1 MNLTSRNIK
10 EDSRCEEWA
19 CAPTK
24 MMELQVLSLR
34 HWLKQ
39 YRFYWVLILPIPLN
53 APLEHIYTVH
63 NRMRTLSLFH
73 QSNYT

>member
-1 MNLTSRNIK
+1 
-10 EDSRCEEWA
+10 
-19 CAPTK
+19 
-24 MMELQVLSLR
+24 MELQVLSLR